1 MTPSKERKESMVL
14 LITHLFNNL
23 PCPDCTQHAEK
34 MLIETPIRCDSR
46 PELLSWVVHIHNQIN
61 ARTGKRFNWTVDEA
75 KEAFT
80 ERQFGDITVKDV
92 NKNQRLRREDTKVIL
107 RQQAEI
113 VLLKQRLGDT
123 KKKLPSFQSLSNKEF
138 EQFLET
144 FTLSLQTTEEGV
156 EEENVNNKTADD
168 TDNKTTEQNNDTFQ
182 ITAVVLLSVIIIV
195 SLSILT
201 LIAVKPKSMNRQRV
215 E

>member
-1 MTPSKERKESMVL
+1 MIPR
-14 LITHLFNNL
+14 
-23 PCPDCTQHAEK
+23 
-34 MLIETPIRCDSR
+34 
-46 PELLSWVVHIHNQIN
+46 
-61 ARTGKRFNWTVDEA
+61 
-75 KEAFT
+75 
-80 ERQFGDITVKDV
+80 
-92 NKNQRLRREDTKVIL
+92 
-107 RQQAEI
+107 
-113 VLLKQRLGDT
+113 
-123 KKKLPSFQSLSNKEF
+123 KKLPSFQSLSNKEF